1 MHSLLLALA
10 TTPAPAPTP
19 SLRPG
24 LSQDQVTP
32 GLLGFLLTAFIVV
45 LTALLIVDMVRRIR
59 RVRYRAQVEE
69 ERAAADEAA
78 ADAGCPVR
86 PSRTTPAS
94 PAAVRKPTARQGPEA
109 ADGRHRSSTPEIPSF
124 AVGARRV
131 GPGRRANRRGVA
143 ALLPQRWGKSAG
155 AGASALARRHQLRTA
170 MAIAM

>member
-10 TTPAPAPTP
+10 TTPAPTPTP

-69 ERAAADEAA
+69 ERM
-78 ADAGCPVR
+78 
-86 PSRTTPAS
+86 
-94 PAAVRKPTARQGPEA
+94 
-109 ADGRHRSSTPEIPSF
+109 
-124 AVGARRV
+124 
-131 GPGRRANRRGVA
+131 A
-143 ALLPQRWGKSAG
+143 ALTAGDQDTLEAPGTGDSGTQTSGTQSSGTQTADTQGG
-155 AGASALARRHQLRTA
+155 AGLRTESNGDEGRGRS
-170 MAIAM
+170 

>member
-10 TTPAPAPTP
+10 TTPAPTPTP

-69 ERAAADEAA
+69 ERAAAAGAA
-78 ADAGCPVR
+78 AGDGDP
-86 PSRTTPAS
+86 RTTGTGDLRAQDPAGQ
-94 PAAVRKPTARQGPEA
+94 PGTRPEA
-109 ADGRHRSSTPEIPSF
+109 NGEA
-124 AVGARRV
+124 
-131 GPGRRANRRGVA
+131 GPGSR
-143 ALLPQRWGKSAG
+143 
-155 AGASALARRHQLRTA
+155 
-170 MAIAM
+170 